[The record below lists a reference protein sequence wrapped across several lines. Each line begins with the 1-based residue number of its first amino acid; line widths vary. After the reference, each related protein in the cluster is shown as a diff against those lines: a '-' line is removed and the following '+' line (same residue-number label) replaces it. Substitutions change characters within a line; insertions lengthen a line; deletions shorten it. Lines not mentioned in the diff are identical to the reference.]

1 MIVSI
6 CLDGYNRIPDW
17 GAYKQRKFV
26 SHSSG
31 GQEVQDQCQHGW
43 VRALLLVPSQHL
55 FTVPSGGRRAGE
67 LCRVSFIGTLMPFL
81 KAPSSCSS

>member
-6 CLDGYNRIPDW
+6 CLGGYNRIPDW
-17 GAYKQRKFV
+17 RAYKQQKFV

-31 GQEVQDQCQHGW
+31 DQEVQDQGQHCW
-43 VRALLLVPSQHL
+43 VRALFLVPSQHL

-67 LCRVSFIGTLMPFL
+67 RCGVSFIGTLMPFL
-81 KAPSSCSS
+81 KTPSSCSS